1 MKMFLITFIVFGI
14 VLLAMAVGVIFG
26 RRCIRGSCGGVGS
39 CECHDENREKNDL
52 DPLSTKDATSSSRIA
67 ASVQKQ

>member
-1 MKMFLITFIVFGI
+1 MFLITFIVFGI

-39 CECHDENREKNDL
+39 CACLDESRGENEK
-52 DPLSTKDATSSSRIA
+52 DPLATEDATSSS
-67 ASVQKQ
+67 